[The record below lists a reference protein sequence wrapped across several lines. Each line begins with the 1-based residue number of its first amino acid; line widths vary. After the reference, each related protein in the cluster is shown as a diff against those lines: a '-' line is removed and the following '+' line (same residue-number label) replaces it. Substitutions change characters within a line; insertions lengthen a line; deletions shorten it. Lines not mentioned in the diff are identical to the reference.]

1 MKHLKRYNEST
12 DQGDIRLG
20 ELVNDL
26 KDILLDIDDIGF
38 STYVNVRKIGHG
50 TNTSFIITVTIS
62 RLRNVKG
69 FVRSE
74 EEFNS
79 IKEVIG
85 RVENYADIKGLNLD
99 PSFRTWLDLINTT
112 IEEFNSTM
120 NDNRFTIYL
129 PMFPKKV
136 SLVGSLSKAP
146 L

>member
-1 MKHLKRYNEST
+1 MKHIKTYESHS
-12 DQGDIRLG
+12 DNKG

-62 RLRNVKG
+62 VRRRMQG

-85 RVENYADIKGLNLD
+85 RIKQYADIKGLNLD
-99 PSFRTWLDLINTT
+99 PSFNTWLSLINAT
-112 IEEFNSTM
+112 IEKFNRTM
-120 NDNRFTIYL
+120 NDNRFTINL
-129 PMFPKKV
+129 PMFPKK
-136 SLVGSLSKAP
+136 
-146 L
+146 